1 MLWERKVL
9 IAAGILAAFAAE
21 ARADYQARLTD
32 IGMDLATLI
41 GAADYCGNSGQAL
54 FDVYVAGL
62 PHFRLGGGDI
72 DTLVAAM
79 QTRRQQSYADTG
91 AALANQGAGPGQ
103 CPPELADKVR
113 AATREMENAWYRVV
127 QNEVG
132 VDLRRPAAPVV
143 VQTAAAAS
151 QGGSLCVAG
160 KPVSVLYGGQWYPA
174 RVLQGPDQMG
184 TCLVSYDGYGSN
196 WDEWVNANRMRPA
209 SAQAAPRQAAPRQSA
224 VPDSPPAASA
234 GGAQSVPAGKYSCY
248 TFDNGQLNYTYTDV
262 VIEAGG
268 RYAVGNKGGN
278 YTVSPA
284 GTMSFTGTM
293 SNASG
298 KFSIKTGGKP
308 QIDLVFNGDTRA
320 SMACPKAR

>member
-1 MLWERKVL
+1 MWKRRIL
-9 IAAGILAAFAAE
+9 IAAGIAAAFAAE
-21 ARADYQARLTD
+21 ARADYQPRLTAM
-32 IGMDLATLI
+32 GMDLATLV
-41 GAADYCGNSGQAL
+41 GTADYCGNSGQAL

-62 PHFRLGGGDI
+62 PHFRLGRGDI

-79 QTRRQQSYADTG
+79 QARRQQSYADTG

-113 AATREMENAWYRVV
+113 EATREMENAWYRVV
-127 QNEVG
+127 KNEVG
-132 VDLRRPAAPVV
+132 VDLRRQAAPTV
-143 VQTAAAAS
+143 VQTAAAAGPS
-151 QGGSLCVAG
+151 GSLCAAG

-174 RVLQGPDQMG
+174 RVLQGPDRMG
-184 TCLVSYDGYGSN
+184 TCLVAYDGYGSN
-196 WDEWVNANRMRPA
+196 WDEWVSANRMRPA
-209 SAQAAPRQAAPRQSA
+209 AAESAPRQAPPRQSA
-224 VPDSPPAASA
+224 APDSPPTAST
-234 GGAQSVPAGKYSCY
+234 GAQSVPVGKYSCY

-278 YTVSPA
+278 YTLSPA
-284 GTMSFTGTM
+284 GALSFTGTM

-320 SMACPKAR
+320 SMTCPKAR